1 MDKIVILDFG
11 SQTTQL
17 IGRRI
22 REFGVYTEIV
32 PGDAPLTCTV
42 LDGAKGIILS
52 GSPSSVYDEGAPVPD
67 PAVYN
72 TGLPLLGICYG
83 LQRITADHGG
93 RVEPL
98 PEREYGG
105 VKVTLDAAVLAKLPC
120 SAGGGKAAAFIA
132 GFTGSTAGAAP
143 VAAAPSAAI
152 PATTV
157 AATTATA
164 SPAATSPAA
173 TAAAAPAAAA
183 PSAAI
188 PATTVAATTA
198 TASPAATSPA
208 ATAAAAPAAAA
219 TSAAIPATTVAATTA
234 TASPAAA
241 AKPAASALAAAQNI
255 SFTAWM
261 SHGDSLAQLAPGFIQ
276 IGTSAHGFPA
286 VLVHENKAWFGLQFH
301 PEVTHC
307 EHGREILKAFAL
319 DICGARPEWTMERY
333 IEEVRSNL
341 AQRVGKNPVLLLI
354 SGGVDSTV
362 AGALLLKTLDPD
374 QVHLMYMDTG
384 LMRKNETQI
393 VSANLERLGAKHLHI
408 IHCEKEFLSTLS
420 GLIDP
425 EEKRRA
431 IGDLF
436 ISIQEREVARLGLP
450 DSYFLAQGTLYTD
463 LIESGKG
470 VGKKAHVIKS
480 HHNVRSP
487 LVEAKRNAGRIIEP
501 LDRLY
506 KDEVRALGR
515 LLGIDEDIVMRH
527 PFPGPGLAVRILG
540 EVTRE
545 KCDILRE
552 ADHIYIQE
560 LKRRGLYDQIWQ
572 AFAVLLPIRSVGVAG
587 DVRKYGWVLALR
599 AIVSEDG
606 MTADVYPFPM
616 KDLLEISTLITNTVK
631 DIGRV
636 TYDISSKP
644 PATIE
649 WE

>member
-83 LQRITADHGG
+83 LQRMTADHGG

-120 SAGGGKAAAFIA
+120 SAGGGKAAAFVA
-132 GFTGSTAGAAP
+132 GFTGSTA
-143 VAAAPSAAI
+143 AAAPA
-152 PATTV
+152 
-157 AATTATA
+157 ATA

-173 TAAAAPAAAA
+173 TAAAAPAA
-183 PSAAI
+183 
-188 PATTVAATTA
+188 TV
-198 TASPAATSPA
+198 P
-208 ATAAAAPAAAA
+208 
-219 TSAAIPATTVAATTA
+219 SAAIPATTVAATTA

-307 EHGREILKAFAL
+307 EHGRDILKSFAL

-341 AQRVGKNPVLLLI
+341 AQRVEKNPVLLLI

-560 LKRRGLYDQIWQ
+560 LKRRGLYDKIWQ